1 MKRLLDL
8 AFALILLLP
17 VAAVVGLL
25 AALVRV
31 VDRHPALFRQART
44 GLAGRPFSFYKINTM
59 RPPRSETEINDKE
72 RDKQRVTQLGL
83 WLRNRGLDELPQV
96 WNILTGQMSFV
107 GPRPLLEK
115 NLDLIARLNPELEP
129 EVAQW
134 RKLRAEVRPG
144 LSGWHQVH
152 SLGPGVL
159 KYDLEYLR
167 DPSVRKHAKVI
178 AASIL
183 IILIGKRRYFGT

>member
-1 MKRLLDL
+1 MKRLFDL
-8 AFALILLLP
+8 VFALILLLP

-25 AALVRV
+25 AVLVRA
-31 VDRHPALFRQART
+31 VDHHPALFRQSRP
-44 GLAGRPFSFYKINTM
+44 GLGSQPFRFYKINTM
-59 RPPRSETEINDKE
+59 RPPKSESEINDKE
-72 RDKQRVTQLGL
+72 RDKQRVTKLGL

-107 GPRPLLEK
+107 GPRPLLDK
-115 NLDLIARLNPELEP
+115 NLDLISRLNPELES
-129 EVAQW
+129 EVAEW
-134 RKLRAEVRPG
+134 RRLRAQVRPG

-167 DPSVRKHAKVI
+167 NPSLRKHAKVI